1 MSDDYTLSKAE
12 RDNLI
17 KYDFVPVYSDDDIEK
32 FIPALLAGAKA
43 LGGKMLASGAGKAAM
58 SAGKNIAAGAMKHG
72 GKALQAGKKVAVA
85 GKDKLVQGAG
95 KVAETSKKVAGKA
108 GQMRESAQG
117 SKFGQAVSSVN
128 DKIKETMAERAK
140 AAASGGGGGSSDAS
154 QSPASSAIQG
164 AMAINAGNAQAKQAQ
179 EQRAMDM
186 ARRGATIQT
195 GEPMN
200 MAWRMLKGE

>member
-1 MSDDYTLSKAE
+1 MMSDDYTLSRAE

-32 FIPALLAGAKA
+32 FLPLAAL
-43 LGGKMLASGAGKAAM
+43 AGKALTAGRAVAGAAKV
-58 SAGKNIAAGAMKHG
+58 AGKG
-72 GKALQAGKKVAVA
+72 ALQAGKKV
-85 GKDKLVQGAG
+85 G
-95 KVAETSKKVAGKA
+95 KVAVEGGKGLGRGAKHVGGYYKDKAVDAGKA
-108 GQMRESAQG
+108 VVETAKKVKEQGVGESF
-117 SKFGQAVSSVN
+117 KQAVNAGNQAVK
-128 DKIKETMAERAK
+128 DAMERRQERA
-140 AAASGGGGGSSDAS
+140 ASTGGGSDAS

-164 AMAINAGNAQAKQAQ
+164 AMAMNAGNAQAKQAQ

-200 MAWRMLKGE
+200 LAWRMLKGE

>member
-1 MSDDYTLSKAE
+1 MMSGDYTLSKAE

-32 FIPALLAGAKA
+32 FIPAILAGAKA
-43 LGGKMLASGAGKAAM
+43 LGGKILTSGAV
-58 SAGKNIAAGAMKHG
+58 KNIAAGAMKHG
-72 GKALQAGKKVAVA
+72 GKALEAGKKVAVA
-85 GKDKLVQGAG
+85 SKDKLVQGAG
-95 KVAETSKKVAGKA
+95 KIAETSKKVAEKA

-128 DKIKETMAERAK
+128 DKIKETMAERAE
-140 AAASGGGGGSSDAS
+140 AAASGGGRSSSDAS

-164 AMAINAGNAQAKQAQ
+164 AMAMNAGNAQAKQAQ

-186 ARRGATIQT
+186 ARRGANIAT
-195 GEPMN
+195 GEPMD

>member
-1 MSDDYTLSKAE
+1 MMSGDYTLSKAE

-43 LGGKMLASGAGKAAM
+43 LGGKILTSGAV
-58 SAGKNIAAGAMKHG
+58 KNIAAGAVKHG
-72 GKALQAGKKVAVA
+72 GKALEAGKKVAVA

-95 KVAETSKKVAGKA
+95 KIAETSKKVAEKA

-128 DKIKETMAERAK
+128 DKIKETMAERAE

-164 AMAINAGNAQAKQAQ
+164 AMAMNAGNAQAKQLQ
-179 EQRAMDM
+179 EQRAIDM
-186 ARRGATIQT
+186 ARRGANIQT
-195 GEPMN
+195 GEPMD